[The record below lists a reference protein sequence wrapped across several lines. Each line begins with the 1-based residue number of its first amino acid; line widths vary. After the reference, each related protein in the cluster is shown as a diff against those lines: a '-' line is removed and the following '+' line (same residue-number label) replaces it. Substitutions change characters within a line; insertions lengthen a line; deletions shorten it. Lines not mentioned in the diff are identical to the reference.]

1 MQVPNPLVVALTGER
16 GSGKGLFAECFK
28 ELVPNK
34 RIVSMKFQDPLRE
47 ILTIL
52 NKPIARENYSALA
65 TALRTA
71 FSDEGILVGAMKQR
85 IQASDADIVILD
97 GVRKAE
103 EVPFIHEMSGI
114 LVYITADQKT
124 RFERRS
130 RNPEKADEFGMS
142 WEAFLEQDNL
152 PTELTIRSIGETLSD
167 VTIDNSGSVEEFREK
182 VKTFLRQQNF
192 I

>member
-16 GSGKGLFAECFK
+16 GSGKGLFVECFK

-47 ILTIL
+47 ILTML

-71 FSDEGILVGAMKQR
+71 FNDEGILVGAMKQR
-85 IQASDADIVILD
+85 ILASKADIVILD

-103 EVPFIHEMSGI
+103 EVPFIHEMGGI
-114 LVYITADQKT
+114 LVYITADQKI
-124 RFERRS
+124 RYERRKS
-130 RNPEKADEFGMS
+130 NAEKVDEFGMS
-142 WEAFLEQDNL
+142 WETFLELDNL
-152 PTELTIRSIGETLSD
+152 QPEVTIRTIGETLSD
-167 VTIDNSGSVEEFREK
+167 VTIDNSGTVEEFKENIK
-182 VKTFLRQQNF
+182 KFLKGQGF
-192 I
+192 